1 MVFSGKETLQLCTRN
16 KMKTSSSAEKI
27 YLIMNKPCGY
37 VCSAVSDSHKTVYD
51 LLTPELRS
59 QVQGAKRGSRLHTI
73 GRLDCD
79 TSGLLLLT
87 TDGFFSHRI
96 TASTVAGTESI
107 SKTYRATLINPVSPG
122 AQSEYITRA
131 AAGLTLPPEKKYG
144 EQQAVPATLH
154 FLTSDICEITVY
166 EGKFHEVR
174 RIFRALG
181 NEVKELE
188 RISIGALTLPE
199 DLTPGQWRA
208 LTESEINSLYSHP
221 QAR

>member
-1 MVFSGKETLQLCTRN
+1 
-16 KMKTSSSAEKI
+16 
-27 YLIMNKPCGY
+27 MNKPCGY

-51 LLTPELRS
+51 LLTPEL
-59 QVQGAKRGSRLHTI
+59 QELVQGAKRGSRLHTV
-73 GRLDCD
+73 GRLDAD

-107 SKTYRATLINPVSPG
+107 SKTYRATLINPVSPDI
-122 AQSEYITRA
+122 QSKYITRA
-131 AAGLTLPPEKKYG
+131 ATGLTLPPEKKYG
-144 EQQAVPATLH
+144 EQQAEPAVLH
-154 FLTSDICEITVY
+154 FLNSEICEITVH

-188 RISIGALTLPE
+188 RISIGGLTLPE
-199 DLTPGQWRA
+199 DLTPGQWREM
-208 LTESEINSLYSHP
+208 TKDEINSLYSHP